1 MFDFGADARA
11 EGGENGQNH
20 KGLMTMDRKYKKDAF
35 YAYKAWLSDE
45 PFVHLCGKRYIDRV
59 EEVTKVTV
67 YSNLP
72 EVELFVNGES
82 LGKKTAEDH
91 FFRFEVP
98 NVGESELVAVA
109 GECHD
114 ESKIRKVDKMNED
127 YVLKEAGAVL
137 NWFDVTEVEGKC
149 SLNDTLGDV
158 MKTLRG
164 KLWFAKLFLILAK
177 KMGDG
182 QKQPKKADEKEK
194 KPKKKKSAAAGMD
207 SGTMNLIS
215 GLTVLR
221 FTSMLGMRNV
231 HFTKEELLKLN
242 RQLNR
247 IPKKS

>member
-1 MFDFGADARA
+1 
-11 EGGENGQNH
+11 
-20 KGLMTMDRKYKKDAF
+20 
-35 YAYKAWLSDE
+35 
-45 PFVHLCGKRYIDRV
+45 
-59 EEVTKVTV
+59 
-67 YSNLP
+67 
-72 EVELFVNGES
+72 
-82 LGKKTAEDH
+82 
-91 FFRFEVP
+91 
-98 NVGESELVAVA
+98 
-109 GECHD
+109 
-114 ESKIRKVDKMNED
+114 
-127 YVLKEAGAVL
+127 
-137 NWFDVTEVEGKC
+137 
-149 SLNDTLGDV
+149 